1 MSPIERP
8 SWLIRAG
15 NRLLAPVAERWV
27 RLDAAAV
34 RRRAERS
41 TGLSDWGDDPGFD
54 ARAAACCEALQNG
67 GLSPIGRIAAAIYY
81 HIHAANR
88 LRIVDQVK
96 RDPGILETPIE
107 RPIFIVGW
115 YRTGS
120 TFLHTLLAADP
131 RHRAPRAW
139 ELFSPAVQSN
149 RPGLDRQLRRL
160 RSLFVLGANRWLV
173 PEQGTA
179 HHIPLD
185 GPEECFF
192 LLENDFVS
200 STAYNTFAGYRYAF
214 DLLEQDLRPTY
225 RFVRQQLQLL
235 GDGAPQRRWILKSPF
250 HLWHLDELLDV
261 FPDARIVFVHR
272 TITES
277 LPSNC
282 SLSAMTTSKFVESLD
297 LDMLGRFWSNY
308 YRVGMDRAM
317 RQRAR
322 IPAERVFDLPLG
334 RLASDP
340 VGTIEDLYR
349 HFGLDFEGARAAV
362 DVASKRRVGA
372 KGDRHVYNLEA
383 FGLDETSLR
392 QKFSD
397 YEDFVKS
404 LAQAPRDAG

>member
-15 NRLLAPVAERWV
+15 NRLLAPV
-27 RLDAAAV
+27 
-34 RRRAERS
+34 AERS